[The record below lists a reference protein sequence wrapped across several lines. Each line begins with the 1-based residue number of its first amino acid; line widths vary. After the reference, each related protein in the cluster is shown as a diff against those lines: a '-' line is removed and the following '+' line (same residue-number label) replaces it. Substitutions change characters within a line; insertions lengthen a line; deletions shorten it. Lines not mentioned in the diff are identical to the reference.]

1 MGVEKKELM
10 LLNDLRWTPEMI
22 PWSDLLNLLEGQTV
36 HLAAPKTHFTRD
48 IILSSDIPI
57 FATSIEMV
65 QFVGKT
71 NHVQG
76 ENAMMAARWKE
87 VKFKAPIPIE
97 KQKNL
102 ESCARCFSE
111 LIFTGAEI

>member
-1 MGVEKKELM
+1 
-10 LLNDLRWTPEMI
+10 MI
-22 PWSDLLNLLEGQTV
+22 PWSDFLKLLEGQTINS
-36 HLAAPKTHFTRD
+36 AAPKTHFAQD
-48 IILSSDIPI
+48 IILSGDKQI

-65 QFVGKT
+65 QFSGKS
-71 NHVQG
+71 NYLQG

-87 VKFKAPIPIE
+87 LKFKAPIPIE

-102 ESCARCFSE
+102 ESCARCYSE